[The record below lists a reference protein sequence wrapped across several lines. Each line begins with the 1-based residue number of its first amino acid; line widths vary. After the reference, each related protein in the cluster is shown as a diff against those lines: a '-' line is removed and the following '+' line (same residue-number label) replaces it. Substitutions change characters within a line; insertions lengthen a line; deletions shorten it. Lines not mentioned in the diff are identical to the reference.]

1 MIFAWLLQWFVE
13 VYYRIIFYDFAFMK
27 MVYSVDIYNKEWKV
41 VSKVQ
46 LNEGI
51 FSDSP
56 VSSNLLHE
64 HYLYQS
70 ANARAS
76 IANTKTRWEVA
87 WSNKKLFKQKGTWNA
102 RAWEKRSPIRR
113 WWWIAF
119 WPRSERNYSKSMNKK
134 ARRLAINW
142 LISLKAKDNAIIW
155 LDVFDSKEMKTK
167 NAISVLKNIWIDKNK
182 VLFVM
187 DKRDAIAEKSFK
199 NITNVKYI
207 LVDYIN
213 PHDLMH
219 YNKILFLQSA
229 LEKINK

>member
-1 MIFAWLLQWFVE
+1 
-13 VYYRIIFYDFAFMK
+13 

-41 VSKVQ
+41 VSKIQ
-46 LNEGI
+46 LNESI

-64 HYLYQS
+64 HYLYQI

-87 WSNKKLFKQKGTWNA
+87 WSNKKLFKQKWTGNA

-113 WWWIAF
+113 WGWIVF
-119 WPRSERNYSKSMNKK
+119 GPRSERNFSKSMNKK
-134 ARRLAINW
+134 ARRIAINW
-142 LISLKAKDNAIIW
+142 LISLKAKDSAILW
-155 LDVFDSKEMKTK
+155 LDDFDTKEMKTK
-167 NAISVLKNIWIDKNK
+167 NALLVLKNIWIEKEK

-187 DKRDAIAEKSFK
+187 DKRDAIAEKSFR
-199 NITNVKYI
+199 NIANVKYI

-213 PHDLMH
+213 PQDLMS

-229 LEKINK
+229 LERINK